1 MPGWRL
7 RTYDLSLVHVRNR
20 HITKPYRLFADHAV
34 QMAPS
39 LFPILPN

>member
-7 RTYDLSLVHVRNR
+7 RTHGLSLVHVGNR
-20 HITKPYRLFADHAV
+20 HITEPYRLFADHAV

-39 LFPILPN
+39 LFSILPK